1 MSKLRR
7 RFQEEL
13 KLRGYSEV
21 TIRIYVRAVRKFAEF
36 HGRSPAQ
43 LGREEIRAYLLYLM
57 TDKQAS
63 RSAVDQAIYALKFF
77 YTQVLDRPFEVDKVH
92 YPKRPKKLPVV
103 LSEPEVVRLLSAA
116 CTLKHQALLM
126 TLYSTGL
133 RLSEALGLQP
143 EDIDSSAMKIHVRA
157 GKGGKERYAVLS
169 ARLLETLRRY
179 FRRYRPERW
188 LFYGATK
195 AQPMTS
201 RTAQR
206 MVTQTAREAGL
217 SQRVTAHALRHSF
230 ATHLLEHGTNLVYIQ
245 ALLGH
250 QWLKSTLIYTHV
262 SQPALSKV
270 PSPLD
275 ALLLPPAKPGT

>member
-7 RFQEEL
+7 RLEEEL

-36 HGRSPAQ
+36 HGQSPAQ
-43 LGREEIRAYLLYLM
+43 LGKEEIRAYLLHLI
-57 TDKQAS
+57 TEKKGS
-63 RSAVDQAIYALKFF
+63 RSGVNQAICALKFF
-77 YTQVLDRPFEVDKVH
+77 YTQVLERPFEVDKVH
-92 YPKRPKKLPVV
+92 YPKRLKKLPVV

-116 CTLKHQALLM
+116 CSLKHQALLM
-126 TLYSTGL
+126 TLYSAGL

-143 EDIDSSAMKIHVRA
+143 KDIDSSAMKIHIRA

-169 ARLLETLRRY
+169 VRLLETLRSY
-179 FRRYRPERW
+179 FRRDRPERW
-188 LFYGATK
+188 LFFGETK

-206 MVTQTAREAGL
+206 IVAVTAREAGL
-217 SQRVTAHALRHSF
+217 SKRVTAHTLRHSF
-230 ATHLLEHGTNLVYIQ
+230 ATHLLERGTNLVYIQ

-270 PSPLD
+270 LSPLD
-275 ALLLPPAKPGT
+275 GLSLPPVKPGT

>member
-1 MSKLRR
+1 MSRLRR
-7 RFQEEL
+7 RLEEEL

-36 HGRSPAQ
+36 HGRSPAR
-43 LGREEIRAYLLYLM
+43 LGMEEIRVYLLHLIAER
-57 TDKQAS
+57 QWS
-63 RSAVDQAIYALKFF
+63 RSGVNQTICALKFF
-77 YTQVLDRPFEVDKVH
+77 YTQVLDRPCEVSKVH
-92 YPKRPKKLPVV
+92 YPKRQRKLPVV
-103 LSEPEVVRLLSAA
+103 LTEAEVIRLLSAA
-116 CTLKHQALLM
+116 SNLKHQALLM
-126 TLYSTGL
+126 TLYSAGL

-143 EDIDSSAMKIHVRA
+143 TDIDSSTMKIHVRA

-169 ARLLETLRRY
+169 VRLLETLRRY
-179 FRRYRPERW
+179 FRLYRPERW
-188 LFYGATK
+188 LFFGETK

-206 MVTQTAREAGL
+206 LVGMTAREAGL
-217 SQRVTAHALRHSF
+217 TKRVTAHALRHSF
-230 ATHLLEHGTNLVYIQ
+230 ATHLLERGTNLVYIQ

-262 SQPALSKV
+262 SQPALSRV

-275 ALLLPPAKPGT
+275 GLSLPPCLPEP